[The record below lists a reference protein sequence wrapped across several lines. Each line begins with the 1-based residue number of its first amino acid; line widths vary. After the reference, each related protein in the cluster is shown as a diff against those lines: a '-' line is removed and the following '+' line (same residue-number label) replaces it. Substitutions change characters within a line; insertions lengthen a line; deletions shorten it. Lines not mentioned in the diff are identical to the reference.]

1 MYRDYTEILPE
12 IFFLNKAMNVSRQLL
27 SLPVYI
33 IVIAKQ
39 RYGTVVHRETS
50 GQHSSDLQ
58 LRRRISWSKNDTERG
73 TKHFQR

>member
-12 IFFLNKAMNVSRQLL
+12 IFFLNKATNVSRQLL

-39 RYGTVVHRETS
+39 RYGTVVHSETS